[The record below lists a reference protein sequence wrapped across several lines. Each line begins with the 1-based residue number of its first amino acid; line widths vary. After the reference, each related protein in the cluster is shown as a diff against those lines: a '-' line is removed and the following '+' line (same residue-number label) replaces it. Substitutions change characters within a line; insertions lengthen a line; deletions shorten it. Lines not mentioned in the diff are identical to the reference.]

1 MSNLCFFKR
10 PVPLILLNCHALHT
24 FCPQC
29 KVLANPLTACST
41 PSISPASCS
50 CRGPASS
57 FPGRRL
63 CIYTPCYI
71 CFCSFLLQIGWSGFT
86 GVGYPKLV
94 PTVRFHS
101 TFFYIIQYRVQAIA
115 DHIESHNLQSEPS
128 TKKKFN
134 LFVGASV
141 GPEVEDR
148 WARLDMIARRYPHQ
162 VGKEIAR
169 GINAGRINF
178 ADKHLSSLSFFL
190 FLMFLTT
197 VV

>member
-1 MSNLCFFKR
+1 MRFTPLVRNAKYSQTLSQRVRR
-10 PVPLILLNCHALHT
+10 PAYLQRLARAEDLPPLFQDGDYVCIS
-24 FCPQC
+24 
-29 KVLANPLTACST
+29 LA
-41 PSISPASCS
+41 ID
-50 CRGPASS
+50 
-57 FPGRRL
+57 
-63 CIYTPCYI
+63 
-71 CFCSFLLQIGWSGFT
+71 FCSFPLQIGWSGFT

-94 PTVRFHS
+94 PTVRFYS
-101 TFFYIIQYRVQAIA
+101 TLVYLVQYRVQAIA
-115 DHIESHNLQSEPS
+115 DHIESHNLQAEPS

-141 GPEVEDR
+141 GPEIEDR

-178 ADKHLSSLSFFL
+178 ADKHLSSLSVSLSFIFL
-190 FLMFLTT
+190 VT